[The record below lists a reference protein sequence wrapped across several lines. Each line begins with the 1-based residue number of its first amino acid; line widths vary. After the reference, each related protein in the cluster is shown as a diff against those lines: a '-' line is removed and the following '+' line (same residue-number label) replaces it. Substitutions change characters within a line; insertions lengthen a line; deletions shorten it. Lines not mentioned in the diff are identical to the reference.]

1 MIPIMSYATI
11 RFEVA
16 DQVATLTLNRPDKLN
31 SFTAEMH
38 AELKDALG
46 RVAAAD
52 SGVRALLITGAGRG
66 FCAGQ
71 DLSQRAGPVV
81 PDLGETIEKQF
92 NPLIRTLRTLEIP
105 VIGAVN
111 GTAAGAGMSLALACD
126 ITLAARSA
134 SFLQAFAKIGL
145 IPDAGSTFFL
155 PRLAGEARARGLAM
169 LADKIGA
176 EQAAAWGLIWKV
188 VDDDKLLPEA
198 TALARHLAVQPTRG
212 LALIKQAL
220 NRSAAND
227 LDRQLDVERD
237 LQRIAGRTEDYREGV
252 AAFFEKRAPRFKGR

>member
-1 MIPIMSYATI
+1 MTYATI

-46 RVAAAD
+46 HVAAAD
-52 SGVRALLITGAGRG
+52 SGVRALLLTGAGRG

-71 DLSQRAGPVV
+71 DLSQRSGPVV

-92 NPLIRTLRTLEIP
+92 NPLIRTLRTLEVP

-111 GTAAGAGMSLALACD
+111 GIAAGAGMSLALACD

-169 LADKIGA
+169 LADKISA

-188 VDDDKLLPEA
+188 VDDAQLMPEA
-198 TALARHLAVQPTRG
+198 TSLARQLAAQPTRG

-252 AAFFEKRAPRFKGR
+252 AAFLEKRAPRFKGR

>member
-1 MIPIMSYATI
+1 MTYATI

-38 AELKDALG
+38 AELKDALDRASATG
-46 RVAAAD
+46 

-71 DLSQRAGPVV
+71 DLSQRAGPVA

-92 NPLIRTLRTLEIP
+92 NPLIRGLRALAVP

-111 GTAAGAGMSLALACD
+111 GVAAGAGASLAMACD

-134 SFLQAFAKIGL
+134 S
-145 IPDAGSTFFL
+145 
-155 PRLAGEARARGLAM
+155 
-169 LADKIGA
+169 
-176 EQAAAWGLIWKV
+176 
-188 VDDDKLLPEA
+188 
-198 TALARHLAVQPTRG
+198 
-212 LALIKQAL
+212 
-220 NRSAAND
+220 
-227 LDRQLDVERD
+227 
-237 LQRIAGRTEDYREGV
+237 
-252 AAFFEKRAPRFKGR
+252 

>member
-1 MIPIMSYATI
+1 MAYTTI
-11 RFEVA
+11 RL
-16 DQVATLTLNRPDKLN
+16 DISDRVATLTLNRPDKLN
-31 SFTAEMH
+31 AFTAEMH
-38 AELKDALG
+38 AELKDALA
-46 RVAAAD
+46 RVAAPDA
-52 SGVRALLITGAGRG
+52 GARALLITGAGRG

-71 DLSQRAGPVV
+71 DLSQRAGPVA
-81 PDLGETIEKQF
+81 PDLGETLETQF
-92 NPLIRTLRTLEIP
+92 NPLIRTLRGLELP

-111 GTAAGAGMSLALACD
+111 GVAAGAGASLALACD

-145 IPDAGSTFFL
+145 IPDSGSTFFL
-155 PRLAGEARARGLAM
+155 PRLVGEARARGLAL

-188 VDDDKLLPEA
+188 VDDDRLMPEA
-198 TALARHLAVQPTRG
+198 TALARHLATQPTRG

-227 LDRQLDVERD
+227 LDRQLDLERD
-237 LQRIAGRTEDYREGV
+237 LQRVAGRTEDYREGV
-252 AAFFEKRAPRFKGR
+252 AAFLEKRPPQFKGR